1 MYYKQCTG
9 VILIRKSDGQLDWV
23 KWVHRSEGRTHC
35 PECLKLD
42 GRYFTANNHPPCP
55 HHPYCHCI
63 LEPIDYALVLANA
76 VANSA
81 YGKFVPYLF
90 NTTGGYPH
98 NKEKLFKKW
107 GYSAEDAKWL
117 QAEMERQAREKYIL
131 GEYKLGVLNKD
142 GQRISIR
149 VTILRKDNGKPVS
162 FLTGWML
169 YPNGRIQL
177 TTPYGGK

>member
-35 PECLKLD
+35 PECLMLD
-42 GRYFTANNHPPCP
+42 GCYFTANNHPPCP

-81 YGKFVPYLF
+81 YSKFVPYLF
-90 NTTGGYPH
+90 NTTGGYTH

-107 GYSAEDAKWL
+107 GYSAADAKWL
-117 QAEMERQAREKYIL
+117 QAEMERQAREKYL
-131 GEYKLGVLNKD
+131 SGEYKLGVLNKD